1 MLLRRAKRGTTP
13 SARPVLESFR
23 AASRNRSGSV
33 SQSGTIFRRKS
44 PGSRNLPLSLRVSS
58 CHPTG
63 MAVGRQDASSHL
75 CREPRGESGVVQGER
90 AEGPVLIGDA
100 APMAQLHRE
109 IAVAARSNPKVL
121 IVGETGTGKEVVA
134 RRIHALGPQRT
145 GPFVSLNCSG
155 LPETLLESELFG
167 HVRGSFTGAYRD
179 KRGIIR
185 QAEGGTLF
193 LDELGEMS
201 LRMQALLLRFV
212 ETGEIQQV
220 GAERPAGRA
229 NVRLITAT
237 HRDLNQQI
245 REGAFRQDLYYRLNV
260 VQIHVPSLRARSSD
274 VPQLMDHWLS
284 RAAETHG
291 TVKPEISAEAMR
303 VLVAYSWPGNVREL
317 RNMAERLALHREPR
331 AVAIDDLP
339 VEITRAAS
347 EHAVGLPAQI
357 ASAAPAPRV
366 TPVARA
372 ANRLQSA
379 AVERLWQRMESG
391 VDFWTAVAEPFRAHE
406 ITRAD
411 LAALIDRGLR
421 TTVGSYRALLRVFN
435 LPITDYKRFH
445 AFLYQHECNLRV
457 RPYRTSPRPRAGASV
472 SCLSR
477 NPGTSGWQ
485 SVSEGYST
493 V

>member
-1 MLLRRAKRGTTP
+1 
-13 SARPVLESFR
+13 
-23 AASRNRSGSV
+23 
-33 SQSGTIFRRKS
+33 
-44 PGSRNLPLSLRVSS
+44 
-58 CHPTG
+58 
-63 MAVGRQDASSHL
+63 
-75 CREPRGESGVVQGER
+75 
-90 AEGPVLIGDA
+90 
-100 APMAQLHRE
+100 MAQLHRD

-134 RRIHALGPQRT
+134 RRIHALGARRT

-155 LPETLLESELFG
+155 IPETLLESELFG
-167 HVRGSFTGAYRD
+167 HVRGSFTDAHRD

-220 GAERPAGRA
+220 GADRPAGRA
-229 NVRLITAT
+229 NVRLMTAT

-245 REGAFRQDLYYRLNV
+245 RAGAFRQDLYYRLNV
-260 VQIHVPSLRARSSD
+260 VQIQVPSLRARSSD
-274 VPQLMDHWLS
+274 VPQLMEYWLS
-284 RAAETHG
+284 RAAEFHG
-291 TVKPEISAEAMR
+291 TVRPAISGEAMR

-317 RNMAERLALHREPR
+317 RNIAERLALHRERR
-331 AVAIDDLP
+331 AVSVADLP
-339 VEITRAAS
+339 VEITREVPSGGHDRPIAIQSPVPNASPAA
-347 EHAVGLPAQI
+347 ADAG
-357 ASAAPAPRV
+357 
-366 TPVARA
+366 A
-372 ANRLQSA
+372 ANRLQEA
-379 AVERLWQRMESG
+379 AVQRLWQRMESG
-391 VDFWTAVAEPFRAHE
+391 ADFWTAVAEPFRAHE

-421 TTVGSYRALLRVFN
+421 STVGNYRALLQVFN
-435 LPITDYKRFH
+435 LPMTDYKRFH
-445 AFLYQHECNLRV
+445 AFLSQHGCHLPV
-457 RPYRTSPRPRAGASV
+457 RAYRTARRPRFGRSAA
-472 SCLSR
+472 CLSR

>member
-1 MLLRRAKRGTTP
+1 
-13 SARPVLESFR
+13 
-23 AASRNRSGSV
+23 
-33 SQSGTIFRRKS
+33 
-44 PGSRNLPLSLRVSS
+44 
-58 CHPTG
+58 
-63 MAVGRQDASSHL
+63 MAVDLQGISSHL
-75 CREPRGESGVVQGER
+75 CRVRRGESEVVQSEG
-90 AEGPVLIGDA
+90 AQGPVLIGDA
-100 APMAQLHRE
+100 GPMVQLHRD

-134 RRIHALGPQRT
+134 RRIHALGAQRT
-145 GPFVSLNCSG
+145 GPFVSVNCSG
-155 LPETLLESELFG
+155 IPETLLESELFG

-220 GAERPAGRA
+220 GADRPAGRA

-274 VPQLMDHWLS
+274 VPKLMDYWLS

-291 TVKPEISAEAMR
+291 TVRPEISSEAMG

-317 RNMAERLALHREPR
+317 RNMAERLALHRESR
-331 AVAIDDLP
+331 AVAVEDLP
-339 VEITRAAS
+339 GEITCAVS
-347 EHAVGLPAQI
+347 DGVGLPVRI
-357 ASAAPAPRV
+357 GSAAPDSP
-366 TPVARA
+366 PVIPAARA
-372 ANRLQSA
+372 AGRLPNA
-379 AVERLWQRMESG
+379 AVERLWQRMERG
-391 VDFWTAVAEPFRAHE
+391 ADFWTAVAEPFRAHE
-406 ITRAD
+406 ITRTD

-421 TTVGSYRALLRVFN
+421 TTVGNYRALLRVFN
-435 LPITDYKRFH
+435 LPATDYKRFH
-445 AFLYQHECNLRV
+445 AFLYQHECHLRV
-457 RPYRTSPRPRAGASV
+457 QSYRTNRRPRLRPVAA
-472 SCLSR
+472 CLSS
-477 NPGTSGWQ
+477 NPGTSSWH